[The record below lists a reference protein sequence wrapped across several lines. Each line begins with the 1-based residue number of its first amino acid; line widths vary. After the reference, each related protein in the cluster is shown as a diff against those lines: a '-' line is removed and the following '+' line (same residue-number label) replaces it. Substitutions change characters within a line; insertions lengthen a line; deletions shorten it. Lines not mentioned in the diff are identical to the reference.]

1 MHVMEWQKTMKRRN
15 VQTEDKKYDETILY
29 RQKEDLY
36 AIYEDQKLFEEANP
50 SIKRENQPHR
60 RHSKADESSNASA
73 DSQIVQMKFDNLNIN
88 MRSSEEDS
96 DNDDAISMNIF
107 YSIHTYSVIIIAIYF
122 TATHI

>member
-50 SIKRENQPHR
+50 SIKHQARKSVRHTEGARKEMNRPMPPQIR
-60 RHSKADESSNASA
+60 RLSKQA
-73 DSQIVQMKFDNLNIN
+73 K
-88 MRSSEEDS
+88 
-96 DNDDAISMNIF
+96 
-107 YSIHTYSVIIIAIYF
+107 
-122 TATHI
+122 